1 VRDAEQR
8 VRRHLPLLAVDATG
22 DARVVE
28 VRDMKEDMLRILV
41 LSIHS
46 MTSRGPGLDKKLVD
60 FSAVAA
66 EYLVAA
72 LVSCP
77 KRSLKAL
84 VYMTLSAVRCRLPES
99 IDNKFYD
106 VALQDIDTCNMHTL
120 RWISNTTVVMPVIF
134 VGRVVSSLQNILF
147 RSVASISLLEKA
159 ATGLLNLSRNHG
171 ADLTL
176 ETELSR
182 YSIPILSPPP

>member
-1 VRDAEQR
+1 MSDAEQR

-28 VRDMKEDMLRILV
+28 VRDMKEDILRILV

-60 FSAVAA
+60 FSAVVA

-120 RWISNTTVVMPVIF
+120 RWISNTTVVMPEIF

-182 YSIPILSPPP
+182 YWIPILSPP